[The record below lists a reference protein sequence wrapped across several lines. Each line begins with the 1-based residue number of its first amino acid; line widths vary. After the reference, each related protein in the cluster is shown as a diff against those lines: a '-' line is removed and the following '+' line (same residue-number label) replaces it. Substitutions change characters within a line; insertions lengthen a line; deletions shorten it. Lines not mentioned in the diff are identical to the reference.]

1 MCVCLRERERER
13 RDAVDCFHTSLANI
27 LLQPPTKKAS
37 AEGYYF
43 FHHSPSLNFCRDGA
57 EPERERERD
66 EDKYS
71 EREER
76 KRRGDMISL
85 YAMGTRDE
93 VTLTVFFVF
102 IWL

>member
-1 MCVCLRERERER
+1 MCVCLRERERERERER

-57 EPERERERD
+57 GERD
-66 EDKYS
+66 RINTVREKYK
-71 EREER
+71 EKGEL
-76 KRRGDMISL
+76 I
-85 YAMGTRDE
+85 
-93 VTLTVFFVF
+93 
-102 IWL
+102 